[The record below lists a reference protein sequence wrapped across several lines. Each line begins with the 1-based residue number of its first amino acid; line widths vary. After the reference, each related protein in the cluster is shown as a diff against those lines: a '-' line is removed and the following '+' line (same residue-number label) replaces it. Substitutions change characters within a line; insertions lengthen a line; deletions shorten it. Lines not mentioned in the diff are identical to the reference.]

1 MLPKITLAAVT
12 NRPQMN
18 DGSITT
24 EVCKEAGKCIQED
37 EDRDL
42 GTACSVSYNSVTCSN
57 MNNERLGW

>member
-1 MLPKITLAAVT
+1 
-12 NRPQMN
+12 MN